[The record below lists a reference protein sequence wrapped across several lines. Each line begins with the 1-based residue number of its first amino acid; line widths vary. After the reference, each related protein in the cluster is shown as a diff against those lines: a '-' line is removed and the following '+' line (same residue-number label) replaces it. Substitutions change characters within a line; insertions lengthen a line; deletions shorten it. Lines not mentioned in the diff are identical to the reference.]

1 MRSNREINN
10 DWCHDFVFCF
20 PSSCCC
26 CFSFCMSKCIFHFS
40 SGVLDALECVCVC
53 SLLNT
58 ARKPC
63 HQYVIVILVII
74 DELQNYASFPSLLE
88 CMQQRKNN
96 NCDSFFS

>member
-1 MRSNREINN
+1 MIL
-10 DWCHDFVFCF
+10 CFVFLLLAVVV
-20 PSSCCC
+20 
-26 CFSFCMSKCIFHFS
+26 FHFVCQNVFFIS
-40 SGVLDALECVCVC
+40 HLVFSMLWSVCVC